1 MKPTLPTMIDVSAGG
16 AVHLGTEITCD
27 GFSFESKARIQT
39 HTHEDHM
46 DEFDSS
52 KGFQNIF
59 MSEATKALLIAEK
72 NADLPVRDNVVA
84 LPHGSATAFGDSTI
98 TLLPSGHMLGSVQ
111 ALVENSS
118 GLKLGYSGD
127 FSWPQE
133 NTIDVDGLVVD
144 STYGDPARVRGY
156 SQAEVEEN
164 FYDLVR
170 RSLKRGPIELIA
182 HRGTIQRALQI
193 LNGNVSVPI
202 LSSKDC
208 HKETSVY
215 RDFGYCLSPM
225 IRFDTPEGAEARRGG
240 NHIRVYTGKDRKP
253 VDSPVG
259 TRIVLSAFM
268 SNFNSPVTEYS
279 PQSFLVALSDHAD
292 FNGTLDYV
300 AATGA
305 KFVVTDNTRGG
316 QAISLAQELKRR
328 LGIEARPSTNRTTRE
343 WGQS

>member
-1 MKPTLPTMIDVSAGG
+1 
-16 AVHLGTEITCD
+16 
-27 GFSFESKARIQT
+27 
-39 HTHEDHM
+39 
-46 DEFDSS
+46 
-52 KGFQNIF
+52 

-225 IRFDTPEGAEARRGG
+225 IRFDTPEGGRGSPRG
-240 NHIRVYTGKDRKP
+240 EPHSRVHRQRSQTGRF
-253 VDSPVG
+253 
-259 TRIVLSAFM
+259 TRW
-268 SNFNSPVTEYS
+268 
-279 PQSFLVALSDHAD
+279 D
-292 FNGTLDYV
+292 
-300 AATGA
+300 
-305 KFVVTDNTRGG
+305 
-316 QAISLAQELKRR
+316 
-328 LGIEARPSTNRTTRE
+328 
-343 WGQS
+343 